1 MNANMARLLERLETT
16 ATPTVTGTLRGVR
29 SDGTVCMCPLGHLV
43 DEYITQTPGAY
54 WASGDRPYRQGSYY
68 DPNMPDMARLELIG
82 YPSDETLAHFGI
94 NYKASER
101 IYRQNDHYGK
111 TPAEVAEFIREVILP
126 EPEYRA

>member
-16 ATPTVTGTLRGVR
+16 EIPTATGTLREVR
-29 SDGTVCMCPLGHLV
+29 GDGTVRMCPLGHLV

-54 WASGDRPYRQGSYY
+54 WGSSDRKYREGSYY
-68 DPNMPDMARLELIG
+68 DPNARDMAGLELIG
-82 YPSDETLAHFGI
+82 YPSDEALAHFGI

-101 IYRQNDHYGK
+101 IYQQNDGHGK
-111 TPAEVAEFIREVILP
+111 TPAEVAGFIREVILT